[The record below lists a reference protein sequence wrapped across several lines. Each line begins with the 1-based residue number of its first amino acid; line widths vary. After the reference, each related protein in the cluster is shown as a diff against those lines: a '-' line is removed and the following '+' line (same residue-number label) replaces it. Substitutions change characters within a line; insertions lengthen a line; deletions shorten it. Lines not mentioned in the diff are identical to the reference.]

1 MEWLAKEIEIDA
13 ARELNFKVEESN
25 CVKAKTLFEGDDT
38 IAIPKVYYSHCT
50 DKVMTMS
57 YMEGIPITNISKLKA
72 ANINLRDVARL
83 LTEAYCKQIFQFGF
97 VHADPHPGNILIQPI
112 RKGNKVVPKIVLLDH
127 GLYESFDNRSRG
139 LYALLWLSIIKQQKQ
154 YIKKCVKELGAPMP
168 KLFVSMLMNRRYE
181 EVMDASLK
189 YKLKSRLGNPS
200 NLYY

>member
-1 MEWLAKEIEIDA
+1 MAKEIELDA
-13 ARELNFKVEESN
+13 DRELNFREEEDN
-25 CVKAKTLFEGDDT
+25 CEKARALFKGDDT
-38 IAIPKVYYSHCT
+38 VAIPRVYYSHCT

-57 YMEGIPITNISKLKA
+57 YMDGIPITNVAKLKA
-72 ANINLRDVARL
+72 AHINLKDVARL

-112 RKGNKVVPKIVLLDH
+112 KKGNNVIPKIILLDH
-127 GLYESFDNRSRG
+127 GLYEKFDDRSRG

-154 YIKKCVKELGAPMP
+154 YIKKCVRELGAPMP

-181 EVMDASLK
+181 EVMDESLK

-200 NLYY
+200 ISVTRQR